1 MKHFYA
7 LIVAFFVLTIT
18 SAQCNYQLV
27 LQDNFGSGWTST
39 PGAGVNVT
47 VNAGTPTFY
56 TVQNAG
62 TPPNIV
68 TFSIPIS
75 NGDAVIFDY
84 TPPSFSGD
92 GQWRLLDSEGI
103 LVYDS
108 GFNPNASADFV
119 GTAVCPTCPAVSNI
133 TFANVGSNTAQL
145 SWTNG
150 GSETEWEIEY
160 GVSPYTVGSGGTTV
174 PVPSNPF
181 TLSGLN
187 STTTYDVYVR
197 AKCGPSDVSSSRG
210 PVTFTTTESCPA
222 PSNIV
227 PVTNTASSISF
238 IWNANGNTFPTTNIQ
253 YGVSPY
259 ALNGPNGQ
267 TITQFSAPFADV
279 TGLMSDTSYDFY
291 IQIDCGGGDLSG
303 WAGPYTNR
311 TLISCPAISA
321 LELDFAGTDNANIT
335 WNPGQSETAWEV
347 EYAPAGV
354 ITTPGTGQGTTV
366 PVTTPAINVP
376 GLIPNTE
383 YDIYV
388 RGICDSVAQ
397 DFSSWRSI
405 SFFTQCTAIIA
416 TTANPYIE
424 NFETFTPTLD
434 FERENCWEATF
445 VTSNTFSEYDW
456 NVTGTGTT
464 PSAGTGPNAANSG
477 TKYFYT
483 ETLGNNGDTAT
494 LFSPLINIDGLTNPS
509 VQFFYHLFGANMG
522 NLSVDVYDGTTW
534 QTGLFTSSGQV
545 QTAGTDPFEQAI
557 INLTGFSGNIQV
569 RFVSTRTGTVT
580 SDMAIDDFSVQEAP
594 ACAPVSFLNTGV
606 VNAIDA
612 EITWQQQGSETAWV
626 VEYGPAGFTP
636 GTSATDPNVF
646 EVTVTTNPYIITG
659 LTPSTNYDVYVSAA
673 CSGGLFSVQRGPKS
687 FTTAFLPPQGVTCP
701 GADNVFVFQE
711 EFENNDNGWTGNLGV
726 GTTTGGLWNF
736 NRATAPTSAN
746 TGPNGPFSGSGYAFL
761 ETSGTVTTPAAIVSP
776 AIDLSF
782 ANSGAE
788 LSFYYFAYG
797 IDVDEFKVNVGSSPT
812 GPWTNVF
819 TSVGQIQTSRND
831 PWAPVGVNLDAYVG
845 QIIYIQIT
853 GKEAVAAD
861 FTGDIAIDLLR
872 VETCGAFCSPPSQ
885 IAISNITDTTATV
898 SFTDTNATAAG
909 NFEIIAL
916 PAGSPAPDASTTGLQ
931 QSATASPYIYTGLT
945 AFTDY
950 DIYVRTNC
958 SGASGFS
965 VWSGP
970 VSFQTT
976 CATFTAPYFTNFENF
991 SPTLLFTEENC
1002 WTADADS
1009 AYDWNVDNN
1018 GSTPSANTGP
1028 LRAFSGTTYF
1038 YIETNGGVN
1047 GNEARLVSPLV
1058 DITPLTN
1065 PSVQFKYHMF
1075 GAQTGTLAVDI
1086 NDGSGWINNVFT
1098 LVGQQQTTQAAD
1110 WRDAIVDLS
1119 TVSLNSNVIRARL
1132 RSIKAGVTTGDIS
1145 IDDFRI
1151 DNIPTCPTPSALTVV
1166 AGSISQN
1173 GATADW
1179 TENGTATLYDVE
1191 WGPSGY
1197 TQGAPP
1203 ASPLGGVATDVAKP
1217 YTFTGLASST
1227 VYDFYVRAKCGPGD
1241 VSFWA
1246 GPFSFQ
1252 TLCGPVSAPYFQDF
1266 EGFTATT
1273 TLVEQV
1279 CWVASPTTGFTW
1291 DVSGTG
1297 TTPSLGTGPTS
1308 ARSGTKFI
1316 FTEATTGAAG
1326 SIATIDSP
1334 LIDLAP
1340 LTAPSLEFYYHMFGN
1355 QIGTLNVQV
1364 DNGSG
1369 AGFVTV
1375 QTIGPG
1381 AQQPTQATEF
1391 YAQIINLAAYAGQTI
1406 KVRFSVT
1413 SAGTFEGDIAIDDFR
1428 VDELPTCPDP
1438 NLLTVTNITDTAAT
1452 LAWSENGNATVWS
1465 VEVQPQGVA
1474 QGTSPAAASVS
1485 PGTNPQVVTGLAPN
1499 TVYDYYVRS
1508 ECGPTDQSNWA
1519 GPFRFKTEC
1528 AAFTAPY
1535 VTDFENFTASL
1546 LFVEQNCWKAN
1557 STSTSTNPWDW
1568 NLDAAGGTP
1577 TANTGP
1583 NAAFNGTNYFYIEG
1597 NGGAVGNEAN
1607 LLSPLVNLSGLTNP
1621 SLQFRYHMFGNDTG
1635 ILRVDINDGTGFV
1648 NNVLVITGQQQTSGA
1663 APWEL
1668 AVVDLSAFATGTV
1681 QARFRAERTHTTTT
1695 GLSDMALDNVVFD
1708 ELPACAQPGILSS
1721 TNVTSS
1727 TASLSWNENGS
1738 ATTWFVEYGPC
1749 GFTPGTSAAGAVTVT
1764 ATTNTNFIISGLSG
1778 NTCYDFY
1785 VTADCGGG
1793 TTSPAA
1799 GPSTFT
1805 TACNAFVAPFT
1816 EGFESFAI
1824 TTTFVSQNCWS
1835 TPQVGTV
1842 FSWDTRTGTTPSIA
1856 TGPAAAATGN
1866 NYFYTEASTGA
1877 AGNVAEL
1884 LSPFIDI
1891 STLTNP
1897 ALTFNYHMF
1906 GTDITGLNIDIN
1918 DGTGFVN
1925 NVFVLNGPQQS
1936 ATTSPW
1942 LNAIVPLNA
1951 FAGSTVQ
1958 IRFRVIRG
1966 ASFDGDVA
1974 IDDVVVDNFN
1984 GCLSPNNLTLAAV
1997 ASTSATINWTAAG
2010 GATVWEYVN
2019 QLAGTG
2025 TPTGSGTSTTATT
2038 ASLTGLIPA
2047 TAYEFYVRA
2056 DCGAGTFSSWVGP
2069 FNYATGCAPF
2079 VAPYGNAT
2087 TPGNNFTVFPGTCW
2101 SEGNNTPITAGPNGL
2116 DSAWLSDDFGN
2127 VVGGPNGRAAR
2138 INVWNNAS
2146 INQDWL
2152 VTPEFD
2158 LGFSGHNFSANF
2170 DVALTDFASTA
2181 ATVFGS
2187 DDAVRL
2193 LITTDGGATWNIIRS
2208 FDATTTILPT
2218 GQAVSVPLAAYSG
2231 VVRLAFWATNGT
2243 VNDVNDDVDFFVDN
2257 FTIDGTASVESPVA
2271 LGFSYFPNPTKD
2283 IINFNGVESIDRI
2296 VVRNMLGQTINT
2308 INVKAISAQVDLS
2321 TYANGVYLI
2330 EVATAGRIST
2340 VRAIKE

>member
-7 LIVAFFVLTIT
+7 LIVAFFVL
-18 SAQCNYQLV
+18 SVASGQCNYQLV

-47 VNAGTPTFY
+47 INGGTPTFY

-62 TPPNIV
+62 ATPNIV
-68 TFSIPIS
+68 TFPIS
-75 NGDAVIFDY
+75 ITNGDAVIFDY

-108 GFNPNASADFV
+108 GFNPNAAADFV

-145 SWTNG
+145 TWTNG
-150 GSETEWEIEY
+150 GSETEWEVEY
-160 GVSPYTVGSGGTTV
+160 GVSPYAVGSGGVIVTAPT
-174 PVPSNPF
+174 NPF
-181 TLSGLN
+181 ILTGLN
-187 STTTYDVYVR
+187 STTTYDVYMR
-197 AKCGPSDVSSSRG
+197 SKCGPNDVGSSRG

-227 PVTNTASSISF
+227 PVTNSANSISF
-238 IWNANGNTFPTTNIQ
+238 IWNSNGNTFPTTNIQ

-267 TITQFSAPFADV
+267 TVTQFSAPFAEV

-291 IQIDCGGGDLSG
+291 IQIDCGGGDLSA

-311 TLISCPAISA
+311 TLISCPAVTA
-321 LELDFAGTDNANIT
+321 LEASFIDSDNADIT
-335 WNPGQSETAWEV
+335 WNPGQSETAWEL
-347 EYAPAGV
+347 EYAIAGV
-354 ITTPGTGQGTTV
+354 ITAPGTGQGTLVSLTS
-366 PVTTPAINVP
+366 PSYNIP
-376 GLIPNTE
+376 GLTDNTQ
-383 YDIYV
+383 YDVYV
-388 RGICDSVAQ
+388 RGVCDPVAP
-397 DFSSWRSI
+397 DFSARRNI
-405 SFFTQCTAIIA
+405 SFVTQCLPIIA
-416 TTANPYIE
+416 TTASPYIE
-424 NFETFTPTLD
+424 TFETFAASLD
-434 FERENCWEATF
+434 FTRANCWSASF
-445 VTSNTFSEYDW
+445 VNANGVRGYDW
-456 NVTGTGTT
+456 NVTTTGTT

-477 TKYFYT
+477 TRYFYI
-483 ETLGNNGDTAT
+483 ETLGVNGNTAT
-494 LFSPLINIDGLTNPS
+494 LFSPIINIDGLTNPS
-509 VQFFYHLFGANMG
+509 VQFFYHLFGPNMG

-534 QTGLFTSSGQV
+534 QTGLFTSSGPL
-545 QTAGTDPFEQAI
+545 QTAGSDPFEQAI
-557 INLTGFSGNIQV
+557 IDLSGYSGNIQV
-569 RFVSTRTGTVT
+569 RFVSTRTGATT
-580 SDMAIDDFSVQEAP
+580 GDMAIDDFSVQEAP

-606 VNAIDA
+606 LNSTDA
-612 EITWQQQGSETAWV
+612 EITWQQQGSETAWL
-626 VEYGPAGFTP
+626 VEYGPRGFTP

-646 EVTVTTNPYIITG
+646 EVTATTNPYIITG

-673 CSGGLFSVQRGPKS
+673 CNGGLVSPQRGPRS
-687 FTTAFLPPQGVTCP
+687 FTTAFLPPQGVNCP

-726 GTTTGGLWNF
+726 GTTTGALWNF

-746 TGPNGPFSGSGYAFL
+746 TGPNGPFSGGGYAYL

-819 TSVGQIQTSRND
+819 TAIGQLQTSRTD
-831 PWAPVGVNLDAYVG
+831 AWAPVGVNLDAYVG
-845 QIIYIQIT
+845 QVIYLQIT
-853 GKEAVAAD
+853 GKEAVAAN
-861 FTGDIAIDLLR
+861 FTGDIAIDLLKI
-872 VETCGAFCSPPSQ
+872 ETCGAFCSPPGQ
-885 IAISNITDTTATV
+885 IAVANITDTTAQV
-898 SFTDTNATAAG
+898 SFTDTNSTAAG
-909 NFEIIAL
+909 SFEIIVL
-916 PAGSPAPDASTTGLQ
+916 PAGSPAPDASTTTGQ
-931 QSATASPYIYTGLT
+931 QTVTASPYTYTGLT

-950 DIYVRTNC
+950 DLYVRTNC
-958 SGASGFS
+958 GGASGFS
-965 VWSGP
+965 VWSRP
-970 VSFQTT
+970 VRFQTACT
-976 CATFTAPYFTNFENF
+976 TFVAPYFTNFENF
-991 SPTLLFTEENC
+991 TPTLLFVEENC
-1002 WTADADS
+1002 WTADSDS

-1018 GSTPSANTGP
+1018 GSTPSAGTGP

-1047 GNEARLVSPLV
+1047 GDEARLVSPLV
-1058 DITPLTN
+1058 DITPLTT

-1075 GAQTGTLAVDI
+1075 GLQTGTLAVDI
-1086 NDGSGWINNVFT
+1086 NDGTGWINNVFSLT
-1098 LVGQQQTTQAAD
+1098 GQQQTTQAED
-1110 WRDAIVDLS
+1110 WRDAIIDLS
-1119 TVSLNSNVIRARL
+1119 TVTLTSNVIRVRL

-1166 AGSISQN
+1166 AGSITQN

-1179 TENGTATLYDVE
+1179 TENGTATLYDLE

-1203 ASPLGGVATDVAKP
+1203 AGPLGGLATDVAKP

-1227 VYDFYVRAKCGPGD
+1227 VFDFYVRAKCGPGD

-1252 TLCGPVSAPYFQDF
+1252 TLCGTISAPYFQDF
-1266 EGFTATT
+1266 ESFTATT

-1279 CWVASPTTGFTW
+1279 CWIASPTTGFTW

-1297 TTPSLGTGPTS
+1297 TTGSLGTGPTA

-1316 FTEATTGAAG
+1316 FTEATSGTAGAV
-1326 SIATIDSP
+1326 ATIDSP
-1334 LIDLAP
+1334 LVDLTP
-1340 LTAPSLEFYYHMFGN
+1340 LAAPSLQFYYHMFGN
-1355 QIGTLNVQV
+1355 QIGTLNVQI
-1364 DNGSG
+1364 DNGT
-1369 AGFVTV
+1369 GFVTV

-1391 YAQIINLAAYAGQTI
+1391 YLQIINLAAYAGQTI
-1406 KVRFSVT
+1406 KVRFSAV

-1428 VDELPTCPDP
+1428 IDELPSCPDP
-1438 NLLTVTNITDTAAT
+1438 NLLTVLNTTDTTAQ
-1452 LAWSENGNATVWS
+1452 LSWSENGNATVWN
-1465 VEVQPQGVA
+1465 VEVQLQGVPR
-1474 QGTSPAAASVS
+1474 GTVPAAAIVASAS
-1485 PGTNPQVVTGLAPN
+1485 NPQVITGLLPN
-1499 TVYDYYVRS
+1499 TSYDYYVRS

-1519 GPFRFKTEC
+1519 GPFTFKTEC
-1528 AAFTAPY
+1528 AATPAPY
-1535 VTDFENFTASL
+1535 TENFETFNATL
-1546 LFVEQNCWKAN
+1546 LFVEQNCWKGSSN
-1557 STSTSTNPWDW
+1557 STATNAWDW
-1568 NLDAAGGTP
+1568 NLDNAGGTP

-1597 NGGAVGNEAN
+1597 NGGAVGNEAY
-1607 LLSPLVNLSGLTNP
+1607 LFSPLVNLSALAVP
-1621 SLQFRYHMFGNDTG
+1621 SLQFHYHMFGADTG

-1648 NNVLVITGQQQTSGA
+1648 NDVLVISGQQQTSGA

-1668 AVVDLSAFATGTV
+1668 AVVDLSAYASGTV
-1681 QARFRAERTHTTTT
+1681 QVRFRAERTHTTFT
-1695 GLSDMALDNVVFD
+1695 GLSDIAIDNVVFA
-1708 ELPACAQPGILSS
+1708 ELPACAQPGVLTS
-1721 TNVTSS
+1721 TNVTDRS
-1727 TASLSWNENGS
+1727 ASLSWNENSS

-1749 GFTPGTSAAGAVTVT
+1749 GFAPGTSATGAVTVT
-1764 ATTNTNFIISGLSG
+1764 ANTNTNFIISGLSG

-1785 VTADCGGG
+1785 VRSDCGGG
-1793 TTSPAA
+1793 TTSSLV

-1805 TACNAFVAPFT
+1805 TACSAFVAPYS
-1816 EGFESFAI
+1816 EGFESFAV
-1824 TTTFVSQNCWS
+1824 TTAFVAQNCWS
-1835 TPQVGTV
+1835 TPQTGAV
-1842 FSWDTRTGTTPSIA
+1842 FSWDTRSGTTPTINS
-1856 TGPAAAATGN
+1856 GPSGAATGN
-1866 NYFYTEASTGA
+1866 IYFYTEASTGS

-1884 LSPFIDI
+1884 LSPLVDI
-1891 STLTNP
+1891 SALTAP

-1906 GTDITGLNIDIN
+1906 GADVVGLNVDIN

-1925 NVFVLNGPQQS
+1925 NVFVLTGQQQA

-1942 LNAIVPLNA
+1942 LNAVVPLNA
-1951 FAGSTVQ
+1951 FAGSTIQ

-1966 ASFDGDVA
+1966 ASFNGDIA
-1974 IDDVVVDNFN
+1974 IDDIVVDNFN
-1984 GCLSPNNLTLAAV
+1984 GCLTPNNLTLAAV

-2025 TPTGSGTSTTATT
+2025 TPTGAGTSTTVTT

-2056 DCGAGTFSSWVGP
+2056 DCGAGNFSSWVGP
-2069 FNYATGCAPF
+2069 FNYTTGCAPF
-2079 VAPYGNAT
+2079 VAPYGNSTA
-2087 TPGNNFTVFPGTCW
+2087 PGNDFAVYPGTCW
-2101 SEGNNTPITAGPNGL
+2101 GEGNDTPIAAGPNGA
-2116 DSAWLSDDFGN
+2116 DGAWIADDFAN
-2127 VVGGPNGRAAR
+2127 LPGGPNGRAAR
-2138 INVWNNAS
+2138 INVWNNAT
-2146 INQDWL
+2146 INRDWL

-2158 LGFSGHNFSANF
+2158 LGAPGHNFAANF
-2170 DVALTDFASTA
+2170 DVALTDFA
-2181 ATVFGS
+2181 ATTSSAFGS
-2187 DDAVRL
+2187 DDSVEL
-2193 LITTDGGATWNIIRS
+2193 LITADGGVTWSSIRS
-2208 FDATTTILPT
+2208 FNATTTISNT

-2231 VVRLAFWATNGT
+2231 VVRLAFWSTNGVVADT
-2243 VNDVNDDVDFFVDN
+2243 EDIDFFVDN
-2257 FTIDGTASVESPVA
+2257 FRIDGTAGVDSPAA
-2271 LGFSYFPNPTKD
+2271 LGFSYYPNPTKD
-2283 IINFNGVESIDRI
+2283 VINFNGIDTIDRI
-2296 VVRNMLGQTINT
+2296 IVRNMLGQTINT
-2308 INVKAISAQVDLS
+2308 INVKATTAQVDLS

-2330 EVATAGRIST
+2330 EVATAGRTST
-2340 VRAIKE
+2340 VRAIKQ